1 MIALTEFGGSGPE
14 LLMLHGSGGGAGD
27 WNDVAE
33 PLTDDFTVIAADL
46 PGHGRSGGL
55 TPWTFSG
62 AVAALDTL
70 GLDNPF
76 VVGMS
81 LGGMLAVHWAAA
93 HPECPAVVSIDGHR
107 APVTDPR
114 NYEGMNEAQVMAERA
129 RLQSSFDAM
138 LSMFPEQD
146 ELFRDIADAMATDD
160 VLPLLSRL
168 QTPATVVVSTDDMP
182 GTADF
187 QDLLAAFRRGLL
199 RDLRR
204 AARDNP
210 RLAIQP
216 VPLTH
221 AMHLESPGTV
231 ASLITTATARA
242 TP

>member
-81 LGGMLAVHWAAA
+81 LDGMLAVHGRR
-93 HPECPAVVSIDGHR
+93 HI
-107 APVTDPR
+107 R
-114 NYEGMNEAQVMAERA
+114 NA
-129 RLQSSFDAM
+129 R
-138 LSMFPEQD
+138 
-146 ELFRDIADAMATDD
+146 RW
-160 VLPLLSRL
+160 
-168 QTPATVVVSTDDMP
+168 
-182 GTADF
+182 
-187 QDLLAAFRRGLL
+187 
-199 RDLRR
+199 
-204 AARDNP
+204 
-210 RLAIQP
+210 
-216 VPLTH
+216 
-221 AMHLESPGTV
+221 
-231 ASLITTATARA
+231 
-242 TP
+242 

>member
-1 MIALTEFGGSGPE
+1 MIALTEFGGSGPQ
-14 LLMLHGSGGGAGD
+14 LLMLHGIGGGASD

-33 PLTDDFTVIAADL
+33 LLTDEFTVIAADL
-46 PGHGRSGGL
+46 PGHGQSGEL

-62 AVAALDTL
+62 TVVALDAL
-70 GLDNPF
+70 GLDNPA

-107 APVTDPR
+107 APVTDPG
-114 NYEGMNEAQVMAERA
+114 NYEGMDGALLVAERA

-146 ELFRDIADAMATDD
+146 DLFRDIADAMAADD
-160 VLPLLSRL
+160 VLPLLSGL
-168 QTPATVVVSTDDMP
+168 HAPATVVVSTDDLP

-187 QDLLAAFRRGLL
+187 HDLLASFRRGLL

-204 AARDNP
+204 AARGNP
-210 RLAIQP
+210 RLVVQP

-231 ASLITTATARA
+231 ASLITEAVERA
-242 TP
+242 AP